1 MSVNNVKKSSSPWP
15 ILAIIFAVIAGLAV
29 YFYQQLEWEEREVT
43 TSPSWKV
50 IANNYYTAE
59 QLLNKSGYQVKTL
72 SDALSLN
79 KLPAKST
86 LVLLNPDGLLKEPTQ
101 KNKLMDWVSKG
112 GHLIISPLDDKN
124 SVDLQELFDI
134 YLKDEC
140 DDDDKCE
147 TPKAPVK
154 LVTVKVPEK
163 EKEKEKENDTPVKKR
178 AGVPI
183 VFEKDNMVADIADTP
198 RFYVDSKTTENVPE
212 SPKSEWDIISRF
224 QFEQG
229 WVTVVPLNLFG
240 NDNIKQYDHAKL
252 WLHVATLPDRN
263 DTLYLVRYATLP
275 NLLSWLVEH
284 ALYTLLAFGL
294 CILLVL
300 WRYIPRFGALIP
312 TPPPARPSL
321 TEHLKAVA
329 DFHLHNYDYER
340 LVAPLR
346 EEVLRL
352 LQPLRIQYTGSRS
365 DTQLIEHITHYD
377 IGLIN
382 QAMEGEVQYLNQF
395 TQSAQTLCLLIDRLN
410 SLQSSSSRRLN
421 YGI

>member
-1 MSVNNVKKSSSPWP
+1 MSTDNVKKSSNPWL
-15 ILAIIFAVIAGLAV
+15 ILGIIFAVIAGLAI
-29 YFYQQLEWEEREVT
+29 YYYQQLEWEEKEVT
-43 TSPSWKV
+43 TPPSWKV

-59 QLLNKSGYQVKTL
+59 QLLSKSGYQVKTVGD
-72 SDALSLN
+72 SLSLN

-86 LVLLNPDGLLKEPTQ
+86 LVLFNPDGLLKEPTQ
-101 KNKLMDWVSKG
+101 KTKLMDWVSKG
-112 GHLIISPLDDKN
+112 GHLIISPLEDKN
-124 SVDLQELFDI
+124 SIDLQELFDI

-147 TPKAPVK
+147 TTKAPVE
-154 LVTVKVPEK
+154 LVTVTLPEK
-163 EKEKEKENDTPVKKR
+163 ETENDTPAKKR
-178 AGVPI
+178 DGVPI
-183 VFEKDNMVADIADTP
+183 VFEKDKMVADVADTP
-198 RFYVDSKTTENVPE
+198 RFYVDWKTTENVPE
-212 SPKSEWDIISRF
+212 STKSEWDIISRF

-229 WVTVVPLNLFG
+229 WVTVVPLKLFSNG
-240 NDNIKQYDHAKL
+240 NIKQYDHAKL

-321 TEHLKAVA
+321 TEHLRAVA

-352 LQPLRIQYTGSRS
+352 LQPLRIQYPGRRS
-365 DTQLIEHITHYD
+365 DAQLIEHITHYD
-377 IGLIN
+377 IGLIT
-382 QAMEGEVQYLNQF
+382 QAMEGEVQHLNQF
-395 TQSAQTLCLLIDRLN
+395 TQSTQTLCLLIDRLN

>member
-1 MSVNNVKKSSSPWP
+1 MSADNAKKSTNPWL
-15 ILAIIFAVIAGLAV
+15 ILTIIFAAIAGLAI
-29 YFYQQLEWEEREVT
+29 YCYQQLEWEEREVT
-43 TSPSWKV
+43 TLPSWKV

-59 QLLNKSGYQVKTL
+59 QLLSKSGYQVKIVG
-72 SDALSLN
+72 DALSLN

-86 LVLLNPDGLLKEPTQ
+86 LVLFNPDGLLKEPTQ
-101 KNKLMDWVSKG
+101 KTKLMDWVSKG
-112 GHLIISPLDDKN
+112 GHLIISPLEDKN
-124 SVDLQELFDI
+124 SVELQELFDI

-140 DDDDKCE
+140 DNDDKCE
-147 TPKAPVK
+147 SKKPSVDLITVK
-154 LVTVKVPEK
+154 LPEK
-163 EKEKEKENDTPVKKR
+163 DTPDKKR
-178 AGVPI
+178 DGMPI
-183 VFEKDNMVADIADTP
+183 LFEKDKMVADVTDTP
-198 RFYVDSKTTENVPE
+198 RFYVDWKTTENVPE

-224 QFEQG
+224 QLEQG
-229 WVTVVPLNLFG
+229 WVTVVPLKLFG

-252 WLHVATLPDRN
+252 WLHIATLPDRN
-263 DTLYLVRYATLP
+263 DVIYLVRYATLP

-312 TPPPARPSL
+312 TPPPTRPSL

-329 DFHLHNYDYER
+329 DFHLNNYDYER
-340 LVAPLR
+340 LVAPLQ

-352 LQPLRIQYTGSRS
+352 LQPLRIQYPGNRS
-365 DTQLIEHITHYD
+365 DAQLIEHITHYD
-377 IGLIN
+377 LGLIT
-382 QAMEGEVQYLNQF
+382 QAMAGEVQHLNQF
-395 TQSAQTLCLLIDRLN
+395 TQSTQTLCLLIDRLN